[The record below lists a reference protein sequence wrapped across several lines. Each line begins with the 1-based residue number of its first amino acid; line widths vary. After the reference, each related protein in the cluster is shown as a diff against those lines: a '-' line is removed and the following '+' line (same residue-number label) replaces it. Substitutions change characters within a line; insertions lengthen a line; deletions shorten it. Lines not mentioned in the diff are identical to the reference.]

1 MLSIYRNETIIKMK
15 KDFELFGLSQNEK
28 EFMKEVK
35 EGKCENMTGCKVWQ
49 MIQSEKNCEKITK
62 MVE

>member
-1 MLSIYRNETIIKMK
+1 MLSIFREETIAKMK

-35 EGKCENMTGCKVWQ
+35 EGKCEKVTGSKIWQ
-49 MIQSEKNCEKITK
+49 MIHSEREREKISK

>member
-1 MLSIYRNETIIKMK
+1 MLSTYKEETINKMK

-28 EFMKEVK
+28 EFIKKVK
-35 EGKCENMTGCKVWQ
+35 EGKCKNVTGCKVWQ
-49 MIQSEKNCEKITK
+49 MIHSEGEREKITK